1 MKRVCLFLLAGLLAA
16 SCGPG
21 RFDPLKVNLDRA
33 LKHPAGARDVY
44 TEATAIPLRCPKE
57 IDLGRELK
65 LLDVAPDRFVLL
77 DAGKNEILLFDGDGR
92 FVTTVWRA
100 ETILDGSVYRDQVLE
115 VLTEDAILEYST
127 ADGAFL
133 AAYPIRDRDVV
144 WKSVARVTENGIS
157 MIGTRDGTAYGGG
170 YLIDRDYYYS
180 EAWHAPDYLISRAH
194 LPADEVENSRFFRC
208 GDTVYSFLS
217 RSGQIDKYSE
227 DYFVCVPYQWDFG
240 RRHPVFTNVQKT
252 ADRLYL
258 AFELEEERAVLIYDL
273 KSHRYKSVL
282 QSEFP
287 LGIIYDGCNYALAH
301 GTLQRYALR

>member
-57 IDLGRELK
+57 INLGRELK

-100 ETILDGSVYRDQVLE
+100 ETILDGSVYRDQVLT

-240 RRHPVFTNVQKT
+240 NRHPVFTNVQKT

-301 GTLQRYALR
+301 GALQRYALR

>member
-1 MKRVCLFLLAGLLAA
+1 MKRVGLFLLTGLLAA
-16 SCGPG
+16 ACGPG

-44 TEATAIPLRCPKE
+44 TEATAIPLHCPAGM
-57 IDLGRELK
+57 DPGQELR
-65 LLDVAPDRFVLL
+65 LLDVAPDRFILL
-77 DAGKNEILLFDGDGR
+77 DDGKNEIWIFNWNGD
-92 FVTTVWRA
+92 FVTAIGREATM
-100 ETILDGSVYRDQVLE
+100 LDGSVYGDQVLT

-133 AAYPIRDRDVV
+133 VEYPVRDKDVM
-144 WKSVARVTENGIS
+144 WKSVARATENGIF
-157 MIGTRDGTAYGGG
+157 MIGVRDGTAYGGG

-180 EAWHAPDYLISRAH
+180 EAWHAPDYLVSRAH

-227 DYFVCVPYQWDFG
+227 DYFVCVPYEWDFG
-240 RRHPVFTNVQKT
+240 KRHPVFTNVQKT

-258 AFELEEERAVLIYDL
+258 AFEMEEERAVLIYDL
-273 KSHRYKSVL
+273 KSHRYKTVL
-282 QSEFP
+282 QSAFP
-287 LGIIYDGCNYALAH
+287 LGIIYNGCNYALAH
-301 GTLQRYALR
+301 GTLHRYALR

>member
-100 ETILDGSVYRDQVLE
+100 ETILDGSVYRDQVLT

-240 RRHPVFTNVQKT
+240 NRHPVFTNVQKT

-301 GTLQRYALR
+301 GALQRYALR

>member
-1 MKRVCLFLLAGLLAA
+1 MKRVGLFLLTGLLAA
-16 SCGPG
+16 ACGPG
-21 RFDPLKVNLDRA
+21 SFDPLKVNLDRA
-33 LKHPAGARDVY
+33 LKHSAGAREIYSDAD
-44 TEATAIPLRCPKE
+44 EIPLQCPE
-57 IDLGRELK
+57 GMTLGQETV

-77 DAGKNEILLFDGDGR
+77 EAGKNEILLFDGDGR

-133 AAYPIRDRDVV
+133 AEYPIRDRDVV

-157 MIGTRDGTAYGGG
+157 MIGTRDGIAYGGG
-170 YLIDRDYYYS
+170 YLIDRDYFYS
-180 EAWHAPDYLISRAH
+180 EACPAPDYLVSH
-194 LPADEVENSRFFRC
+194 SYLPAAETENSRFFRC
-208 GDTVYSFLS
+208 ADTVYSFLS
-217 RSGQIDKYSE
+217 RSGQIDQHTD
-227 DYFVCVPYQWDFG
+227 DYFVCVPYEWDFG
-240 RRHPVFTNVQKT
+240 KRHPVFTNVQKT

-258 AFELEEERAVLIYDL
+258 AFEMEEERAVLIYDL
-273 KSHRYKSVL
+273 KSHRYKTVL

>member
-21 RFDPLKVNLDRA
+21 NLDPLKVNLDRA

-44 TEATAIPLRCPKE
+44 TEATAIPLRCPAGM
-57 IDLGRELK
+57 DLGQELR
-65 LLDVAPDRFVLL
+65 LLDVAPDRFILL
-77 DAGKNEILLFDGDGR
+77 DDGKNEIQVFDWYGD
-92 FVTTVWRA
+92 FVTAIGREA
-100 ETILDGSVYRDQVLE
+100 TILDGSVYGDQVLT

-133 AAYPIRDRDVV
+133 VEYPVRDKDVM

-157 MIGTRDGTAYGGG
+157 MIGTRDGIAYGGG
-170 YLIDRDYYYS
+170 YLIDRDYFYS
-180 EAWHAPDYLISRAH
+180 EACPAPDYLVSH
-194 LPADEVENSRFFRC
+194 SYLPAAEAENSRFFRC
-208 GDTVYSFLS
+208 ANTVYSFFS
-217 RSGQIDKYSE
+217 RSGQIDQHT
-227 DYFVCVPYQWDFG
+227 DDFFVCVPYEWDFG

-258 AFELEEERAVLIYDL
+258 AFELEEEHAVLLYDL

>member
-1 MKRVCLFLLAGLLAA
+1 MKRVCLFLLTGLLAA

-65 LLDVAPDRFVLL
+65 LLDVARNRFFLL
-77 DAGKNEILLFDGDGR
+77 DARKNEILLFDGDGR
-92 FVTTVWRA
+92 FVTAVGRTG
-100 ETILDGSVYRDQVLE
+100 TILDGSVYRDYVLE
-115 VLTEDAILEYST
+115 VLTQDAILEYST

-133 AAYPIRDRDVV
+133 AVYPIRDRDVV
-144 WKSVARVTENGIS
+144 WESVARVTENGIS
-157 MIGTRDGTAYGGG
+157 MIGTRDGIAYGGG
-170 YLIDRDYYYS
+170 YLIDRDYFYS
-180 EAWHAPDYLISRAH
+180 EACPAPDYLVSRSY
-194 LPADEVENSRFFRC
+194 LPAAEAENSRFFRC
-208 GDTVYSFLS
+208 ADTVYSFFS
-217 RSGQIDKYSE
+217 RSGQIDQHTD

-258 AFELEEERAVLIYDL
+258 AFELEEEHAVLLYDL
-273 KSHRYKSVL
+273 KSHRYKSVP

-287 LGIIYDGCNYALAH
+287 LGIIYDGSNYAFAH
-301 GTLQRYALR
+301 GTLKRYVLR

>member
-65 LLDVAPDRFVLL
+65 LLDVARDRFFLL
-77 DAGKNEILLFDGDGR
+77 DARKNEILLFDGDGR
-92 FVTTVWRA
+92 FVTAVGRTG
-100 ETILDGSVYRDQVLE
+100 TILDGSVYRDQVLE
-115 VLTEDAILEYST
+115 VLTQDAILEYST

-144 WKSVARVTENGIS
+144 WESVARVTENGIS
-157 MIGTRDGTAYGGG
+157 MIGTRDGIAYGGG
-170 YLIDRDYYYS
+170 YLVDRDYFYS
-180 EAWHAPDYLISRAH
+180 EACPAPDYLVSRSY
-194 LPADEVENSRFFRC
+194 LPAAEAENSRFFRC
-208 GDTVYSFLS
+208 ADTVYSFFS
-217 RSGQIDKYSE
+217 WSGQIDQHT
-227 DYFVCVPYQWDFG
+227 DDFFVCVPYQWDFG

-258 AFELEEERAVLIYDL
+258 AFELEEEHAVLLYDL
-273 KSHRYKSVL
+273 KSHRYKSVP

-287 LGIIYDGCNYALAH
+287 LGIIYDGSNYAFAH
-301 GTLQRYALR
+301 GTIKRYALR